1 MNRLLDENGSD
12 PVSERGRELL
22 RGAAASP
29 STQDLKRRVWVSLQR
44 TPAIAS
50 AGARRP
56 GLKAS
61 VLALA
66 VVAIAA
72 TAGATIGGRWI
83 ASVTHRSAAPASR
96 EVAPARPRSAP
107 PLRLAAAPP
116 QEPATSPEPAPLPA
130 EPVARRAPRASIAHI
145 AHVAPPPA
153 LSPPPARTEVLDA
166 LIALRRE
173 HDAVRAGALLD
184 HYLGANR
191 RGPLREEALVL
202 AIEAADARRDQ
213 AGARRFARVYEGEF
227 PGGRFATFARD
238 HLIQATGGAAV
249 EAPQSPSHE

>member
-1 MNRLLDENGSD
+1 MNRLLDEDGSD

-29 STQDLKRRVWVSLQR
+29 STLDLKRRVWASLQR

-96 EVAPARPRSAP
+96 EVAPAPARPRSAP

-116 QEPATSPEPAPLPA
+116 VEPATSPEPEPAAVPA
-130 EPVARRAPRASIAHI
+130 EPVARRAPRTSI

-213 AGARRFARVYEGEF
+213 AGARRFARAYEGEF
-227 PGGRFATFARD
+227 PGGRFAKFARD
-238 HLIQATGGAAV
+238 HLIQAAGGAAV
-249 EAPQSPSHE
+249 EAPQSP